1 MGDVYEQFELD
12 PENDIPVHND
22 DIDVEWL
29 RQSSLF
35 LKYGRASAEA
45 EKRVKIAEQ
54 NIKVVRSE
62 LVMEANEKLDKPTG
76 QNVEAYYRTH
86 PKHQAAKQELI
97 DAEYE
102 RDLLQSAKSAIY
114 MKKSALENLVKL
126 TALGWFSAPV
136 APKSFEE
143 LARKMEEYE
152 TTSANKKIR
161 ESTKPMR
168 RRT

>member
-1 MGDVYEQFELD
+1 MGDVYEQFDLD
-12 PENDIPVHND
+12 PENDIAVHQE

-35 LKYGRASAEA
+35 LKYGKASAEA
-45 EKRVKIAEQ
+45 EKRVKMAEQ

-62 LVMEANEKLDKPTG
+62 LIKEASTILDKPTDS
-76 QNVEAYYRTH
+76 NKEAYYRTH
-86 PKHQAAKQELI
+86 PKHQDAKQELI
-97 DAEYE
+97 DAEFE
-102 RDLLQSAKSAIY
+102 RDLLVNAKSAIY

-126 TALGWFSAPV
+126 AVLGWFSAPV
-136 APKSFEE
+136 APRTFEE
-143 LARKMEEYE
+143 LGKKMEEYE
-152 TTSANKKIR
+152 SNSVNKKIR